1 MKQPEQR
8 ASASAPDEFASR
20 AYPINDEID
29 FQRKS
34 WRFERIGWFVLALI
48 VLLTLLGLFS
58 KGPLSTGHVSS
69 ADGALQ
75 VEYQRFQRHGA
86 HSQLIVTAQVAPS
99 SSAAVRFSPQL
110 FEAFTLEGIY
120 PAPQHS
126 AIQQGGLLLESRADT
141 QGTLKFY
148 LALRPDGLGS
158 VRHSVHLNEQTVEFS
173 QFIYP

>member
-8 ASASAPDEFASR
+8 ASASPPDEFVSR
-20 AYPINDEID
+20 NYPINDEIA

-34 WRFERIGWFVLALI
+34 WHFERIGWFLLVLI

-58 KGPLSTGHVSS
+58 KGPLSTGHVST
-69 ADGALQ
+69 ADGALR

-86 HSQLIVTAQVAPS
+86 HGQLVVTVHVAPS

-110 FEAFTLEGIY
+110 LENFTLEGIY
-120 PAPQHS
+120 PEPLHS
-126 AIQQGGLLLESRADT
+126 STQQGGLLLESRADT
-141 QGTLKFY
+141 QGALKFY
-148 LALRPDGLGS
+148 LALRPEGLGS
-158 VRHSVHLNEQTVEFS
+158 IRQSVRLNEQTVEFF

>member
-8 ASASAPDEFASR
+8 PSVSLHDEFASR
-20 AYPINDEID
+20 NYPINDEIA

-34 WRFERIGWFVLALI
+34 WRFERIGWFVLIVI

-58 KGPLSTGHVSS
+58 KGPLSTGHAST

-86 HSQLIVTAQVAPS
+86 HTRLIITAQVAPS
-99 SSAAVRFSPQL
+99 GSAFVQFSPQL
-110 FEAFTLEGIY
+110 LDAFTVESIH
-120 PAPQHS
+120 PEPQTTTS
-126 AIQQGGLLLESRADT
+126 QQGGLRVESRADA
-141 QGTLKFY
+141 QGTVKLY
-148 LALRPDGLGS
+148 LALRPEGLGNVQQS
-158 VRHSVHLNEQTVEFS
+158 VRLNEQTVQFS